1 MRWRLSYY
9 MKVTLSGLC
18 SPKCVSFLAGGQC
31 MVYFVYGVLYIF
43 WWGSVW
49 LSIVWPIGW
58 VSHCCKCSPSI
69 LSSWSS
75 SWWSLSSSSSWK
87 RNTFARPKSVFRI
100 SSSFAINRLWMGL
113 GQVFRLW
120 NYFVDNSLFFSF
132 FWGGGRFINTP
143 AYASSKLCSVYWCI
157 YWFHYLIDWFVIYFN
172 FQLFSNCKRILSS
185 RR

>member
-120 NYFVDNSLFFSF
+120 NYFVDNSLFFSSF
-132 FWGGGRFINTP
+132 FFGGGDLLIPQLTHPLSFAQFIGVSIDFTIWLTDLL
-143 AYASSKLCSVYWCI
+143 YILIFKCSAIVNA
-157 YWFHYLIDWFVIYFN
+157 F
-172 FQLFSNCKRILSS
+172 
-185 RR
+185 